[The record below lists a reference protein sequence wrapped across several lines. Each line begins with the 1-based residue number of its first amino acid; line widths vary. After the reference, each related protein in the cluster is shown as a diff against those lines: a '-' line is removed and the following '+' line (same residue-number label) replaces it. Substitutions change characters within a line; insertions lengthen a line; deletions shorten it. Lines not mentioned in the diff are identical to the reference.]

1 MIVRVLV
8 CVCAECECASKQMQ
22 RAQKKESPPNSPE
35 TAHIRR
41 HDIVKTTKYE
51 TASCMSQEGESV
63 RNLEISTFIHQCQ
76 TEMCFKT
83 TTKIPEPAKN
93 SPVRM
98 TSSSSGCDM

>member
-76 TEMCFKT
+76 TEMFQNDDQNPRASKELSCPDDFKLLG
-83 TTKIPEPAKN
+83 
-93 SPVRM
+93 V
-98 TSSSSGCDM
+98 